1 MPQHRNTY
9 MTQHRKEY
17 ITQHRYRYM
26 TQRRKTYMTQ
36 KGKKRIITT
45 QMNTWQK
52 HDTYAYDIGCI
63 HDTAH
68 Q

>member
-1 MPQHRNTY
+1 
-9 MTQHRKEY
+9 
-17 ITQHRYRYM
+17 M